1 VDRWLWAVRLCKTR
15 TDATAACRAGHVRIE
30 GKPAKPA
37 SPVAV
42 GLTVRARVGGRER
55 VVEVARVIDKR
66 VGAPIA
72 AECYIDRSPPP
83 PPREA
88 AGPVAI
94 RSAGSGRPTKR
105 DRRRLDRLRDEGPV
119 DLPRIEVDDA

>member
-1 VDRWLWAVRLCKTR
+1 VRLCKTR

-42 GLTVRARVGGRER
+42 GLTVRARLGGRER

-72 AECYIDRSPPP
+72 AECYVDRSPPP
-83 PPREA
+83 PPREVS
-88 AGPVAI
+88 GPVAI

-105 DRRRLDRLRDEGPV
+105 DRRRLDRLRDEGPI
-119 DLPRIEVDDA
+119 DLPHIEVDDS